1 MIRSMTGF
9 GRCEASDE
17 YRKVA
22 VEIKAVNHR
31 YLDLNLKIPRY
42 FSAME
47 AQIRNEIK
55 KSVFRGKVDVTIS
68 YEDYS
73 EGQTKLHYNKEL
85 AGRYLSYLKE
95 MEEEFGIR
103 NDISVGNLSRYPDV
117 FTMENVQE
125 DDEEMQNLLMQALSG
140 ALKVFTE
147 AREKEGEALKS
158 DLCGKLEQ
166 MLGYVDQIETRYPEV
181 VSEYRRKLT
190 DKVHELLEDVKI
202 DESRLAT
209 EIVIYA
215 DKICVDEE
223 TVRLRAHIQSTL
235 DTMNAGGSIGRKLDF
250 VAQEMNREANTILSK
265 STDREIAD
273 VAIELK
279 TEVERVR
286 EQIQNIE

>member
-1 MIRSMTGF
+1 MIKSMTGF

-55 KSVFRGKVDVTIS
+55 KYVFRGKVDVSIS

-73 EGQTKLHYNKEL
+73 EGQTKLHYNAQL
-85 AGRYLSYLKE
+85 AGRYLEYLKQ

-103 NDISVGNLSRYPDV
+103 NDVSAGSLSRYPDV
-117 FTMENVQE
+117 FTMENVQD

-140 ALKVFTE
+140 ALKSFTE
-147 AREKEGEALKS
+147 AREKEGMALAT
-158 DLCGKLEQ
+158 DLNAKLQQ
-166 MLGYVDQIETRYPEV
+166 MLLYVDEIEKRYPEV
-181 VSEYRRKLT
+181 VNEYRSKLT
-190 DKVHELLEDVKI
+190 DKVKELLGDAKI
-202 DESRLAT
+202 DENRLAT

-235 DTMNAGGSIGRKLDF
+235 DTMNAGGSVGRKLDF

-273 VAIELK
+273 TAIELK
-279 TEVERVR
+279 TDVERVR

>member
-55 KSVFRGKVDVTIS
+55 KSVFRGKVDVTVS

-95 MEEEFGIR
+95 MEEGRPGSTSRRE
-103 NDISVGNLSRYPDV
+103 DILEEICLMLSKIIPSSVV
-117 FTMENVQE
+117 
-125 DDEEMQNLLMQALSG
+125 
-140 ALKVFTE
+140 KI
-147 AREKEGEALKS
+147 
-158 DLCGKLEQ
+158 KLER
-166 MLGYVDQIETRYPEV
+166 LPI
-181 VSEYRRKLT
+181 S
-190 DKVHELLEDVKI
+190 
-202 DESRLAT
+202 SR
-209 EIVIYA
+209 
-215 DKICVDEE
+215 
-223 TVRLRAHIQSTL
+223 
-235 DTMNAGGSIGRKLDF
+235 
-250 VAQEMNREANTILSK
+250 
-265 STDREIAD
+265 
-273 VAIELK
+273 
-279 TEVERVR
+279 
-286 EQIQNIE
+286 